1 MWTEKKKDISQIE
14 KIFDSETILNTEKGI
29 LHSELGTDLKRQ
41 KQNIYHSHCLKA
53 TWLSEITLNQW
64 REQSLFLNLAVS
76 IQYFTKLP
84 FMLKCSNFNV
94 ES

>member
-29 LHSELGTDLKRQ
+29 FHSELGTDLKRQ

-53 TWLSEITLNQW
+53 KWLSEITLYGGY
-64 REQSLFLNLAVS
+64 S
-76 IQYFTKLP
+76 IIKQKAFEEGKSRA
-84 FMLKCSNFNV
+84 FICINFQL
-94 ES
+94 

>member
-41 KQNIYHSHCLKA
+41 K
-53 TWLSEITLNQW
+53 
-64 REQSLFLNLAVS
+64 
-76 IQYFTKLP
+76 
-84 FMLKCSNFNV
+84 
-94 ES
+94 